1 MLAHV
6 ILMKGGWLMGTEP
19 NDSDIVKWLSI
30 ANRYTRI
37 ALDRRLQPYRLNA
50 SMYYYILR
58 LHEQPRMTQDK
69 LISLTYLNPSNVT
82 RAINQLV
89 NLGYVR
95 KRQSKSDKRVYELS
109 LTKRGERIYPDI
121 VDLRQSVADDLLV
134 DLPADQHDALVAQIR
149 QLALRAVANENP
161 QSAE

>member
-1 MLAHV
+1 MV
-6 ILMKGGWLMGTEP
+6 TSSNDPDIL
-19 NDSDIVKWLSI
+19 KWLSI

-58 LHEQPRMTQDK
+58 IHEQPRLTQDK

-82 RAINQLV
+82 RAVNQLV

-95 KRQSKSDKRVYELS
+95 KRQSKADKRVYELS
-109 LTKRGERIYPDI
+109 LTKRGEALYPDI
-121 VDLRQSVADDLLV
+121 VKLRQEVADSLLADV
-134 DLPADQHDALVAQIR
+134 PADQHDALVAQIR
-149 QLALRAVANENP
+149 QLALRAVGNETGP
-161 QSAE
+161 ADQA

>member
-1 MLAHV
+1 MV
-6 ILMKGGWLMGTEP
+6 TGSNDPDIL
-19 NDSDIVKWLSI
+19 KWLSI

-58 LHEQPRMTQDK
+58 IHEQPKLTQDR

-82 RAINQLV
+82 RAVNQLV

-95 KRQSKSDKRVYELS
+95 KRQSKTDKRVSELS
-109 LTKRGERIYPDI
+109 LTKKGEALYPEI
-121 VDLRQSVADDLLV
+121 VKLRQEVADGLLT
-134 DLPADQHDALVAQIR
+134 DIPAEQHDALVGQIC
-149 QLALRAVANENP
+149 QVALRAVANETP
-161 QSAE
+161 GDKTSDD

>member
-1 MLAHV
+1 MV
-6 ILMKGGWLMGTEP
+6 TGSNDPDIL
-19 NDSDIVKWLSI
+19 KWLSI

-58 LHEQPRMTQDK
+58 IHEQPKLTQDR

-82 RAINQLV
+82 RAVNQLV

-95 KRQSKSDKRVYELS
+95 KRQSKTDKRVSELS
-109 LTKRGERIYPDI
+109 LTKKGEALYPEI
-121 VDLRQSVADDLLV
+121 VKLRQEVADGLLT
-134 DLPADQHDALVAQIR
+134 DIPAEQHEALVGQIR
-149 QLALRAVANENP
+149 QVALRAVANETPGDKTNNN
-161 QSAE
+161 

>member
-1 MLAHV
+1 
-6 ILMKGGWLMGTEP
+6 MGTEP

>member
-1 MLAHV
+1 MV
-6 ILMKGGWLMGTEP
+6 TGSNDPDIL
-19 NDSDIVKWLSI
+19 KWLSI

-58 LHEQPRMTQDK
+58 IHEQPKLTQDR

-82 RAINQLV
+82 RAVNQLV

-95 KRQSKSDKRVYELS
+95 KRQSKTDKQVSELS
-109 LTKRGERIYPDI
+109 LTKKGEALYPEI
-121 VDLRQSVADDLLV
+121 VKLRQEVADGLLT
-134 DLPADQHDALVAQIR
+134 DIPAEQHDALVGQIR
-149 QLALRAVANENP
+149 QVALRAVANETP
-161 QSAE
+161 GDKTSDD

>member
-1 MLAHV
+1 MV
-6 ILMKGGWLMGTEP
+6 TGSNDPDIL
-19 NDSDIVKWLSI
+19 KWLSI

-58 LHEQPRMTQDK
+58 IHEQPKLTQDR

-82 RAINQLV
+82 RAVNQLV

-95 KRQSKSDKRVYELS
+95 KRQSKTDKRVSELS
-109 LTKRGERIYPDI
+109 LTKKGEALYPEI
-121 VDLRQSVADDLLV
+121 VKLRQEVADVLLTDIPV
-134 DLPADQHDALVAQIR
+134 EQHEALVGQIR
-149 QLALRAVANENP
+149 QVALRAVANETPGDKTNN
-161 QSAE
+161 

>member
-1 MLAHV
+1 MV
-6 ILMKGGWLMGTEP
+6 TGSNDPDIL
-19 NDSDIVKWLSI
+19 KWLSI

-58 LHEQPRMTQDK
+58 IHEQPKLTQDR

-82 RAINQLV
+82 RAVNQLV

-95 KRQSKSDKRVYELS
+95 KRQSKTDKRVSELS
-109 LTKRGERIYPDI
+109 LTKKGEALYPEI
-121 VDLRQSVADDLLV
+121 VKLRQEVADGLLT
-134 DLPADQHDALVAQIR
+134 DIPAGQHEALVGQIR
-149 QLALRAVANENP
+149 QVALRAVANETPGDKTNNY
-161 QSAE
+161 

>member
-1 MLAHV
+1 MVTTANDPD
-6 ILMKGGWLMGTEP
+6 IL
-19 NDSDIVKWLSI
+19 KWLSI

-58 LHEQPRMTQDK
+58 LHEQPKMTQDK

-95 KRQSKSDKRVYELS
+95 KRQSKNDKRVYELS
-109 LTKRGERIYPDI
+109 LTKKGERIYPEI
-121 VDLRQSVADDLLV
+121 LQLRQSVADDLLIDV
-134 DLPADQHDALVAQIR
+134 PEADHDALVAQIR
-149 QLALRAVANENP
+149 QLALRAVANETPNA
-161 QSAE
+161 AE

>member
-1 MLAHV
+1 MATT
-6 ILMKGGWLMGTEP
+6 GS
-19 NDSDIVKWLSI
+19 DSDIVKWLSI

-58 LHEQPRMTQDK
+58 LHEQPRLTQDK

-82 RAINQLV
+82 RAVNQLV

-95 KRQSKSDKRVYELS
+95 KRQSKLDRRVYELS
-109 LTKRGERIYPDI
+109 LTKRGERLYPEI
-121 VDLRQSVADDLLV
+121 VKIRQEVADNLLTEIPTAEHDVLV
-134 DLPADQHDALVAQIR
+134 DQIR
-149 QLALRAVANENP
+149 QLALTAVTNETP
-161 QSAE
+161 GQAQD

>member
-1 MLAHV
+1 MV
-6 ILMKGGWLMGTEP
+6 TGSNDPDIL
-19 NDSDIVKWLSI
+19 KWLSI

-58 LHEQPRMTQDK
+58 IHEQPKLTQDR

-82 RAINQLV
+82 RAVNQLV

-95 KRQSKSDKRVYELS
+95 KRQSKTDKRVSEMS
-109 LTKRGERIYPDI
+109 LTKKGEALYPEI
-121 VDLRQSVADDLLV
+121 VKLRQEVADGLLT
-134 DLPADQHDALVAQIR
+134 DIPAEQHEALVGQIR
-149 QLALRAVANENP
+149 QVALRAVANETPGDKTSNN
-161 QSAE
+161 

>member
-1 MLAHV
+1 MV
-6 ILMKGGWLMGTEP
+6 TTG

-58 LHEQPRMTQDK
+58 LHEHPRLTQDK

-82 RAINQLV
+82 RAVNQLV

-95 KRQSKSDKRVYELS
+95 KRQSKTDRRVYELS
-109 LTKRGERIYPDI
+109 LTKRGERIYPEI
-121 VDLRQSVADDLLV
+121 VKLRQEVADRLLADIAVDHDKLV
-134 DLPADQHDALVAQIR
+134 DQIR
-149 QLALRAVANENP
+149 QLALTAVENETPNVND
-161 QSAE
+161 

>member
-1 MLAHV
+1 MVTPA
-6 ILMKGGWLMGTEP
+6 
-19 NDSDIVKWLSI
+19 NDSDILKWLSI

-58 LHEQPRMTQDK
+58 LHEQPRMTQDQ

-82 RAINQLV
+82 RAVNQLV

-109 LTKRGERIYPDI
+109 LTRRGEQLYPEI
-121 VDLRQSVADDLLV
+121 VKLRQSVADELL
-134 DLPADQHDALVAQIR
+134 ADIPVAQHDELVAQIR

-161 QSAE
+161 GSAD

>member
-1 MLAHV
+1 MTTT
-6 ILMKGGWLMGTEP
+6 G

-58 LHEQPRMTQDK
+58 LHEHPCLTQDK

-82 RAINQLV
+82 RAVNQLV

-95 KRQSKSDKRVYELS
+95 KRQSKSDRRVYELS

-121 VDLRQSVADDLLV
+121 VKLRQEVADNLLADMATDHEQLV
-134 DLPADQHDALVAQIR
+134 DQIR
-149 QLALRAVANENP
+149 QLALKAVANETP
-161 QSAE
+161 GETT

>member
-1 MLAHV
+1 MV
-6 ILMKGGWLMGTEP
+6 TGSNDPDIL
-19 NDSDIVKWLSI
+19 KWLSI

-58 LHEQPRMTQDK
+58 IHEQPKLTQDR

-82 RAINQLV
+82 RAVNQLV

-95 KRQSKSDKRVYELS
+95 KRQSKTDKRVSELS
-109 LTKRGERIYPDI
+109 LTKKGEALSPEI
-121 VDLRQSVADDLLV
+121 VKLRQEVADGLV
-134 DLPADQHDALVAQIR
+134 TDIPAEQHEALGGQIR
-149 QLALRAVANENP
+149 QVALRAVANETPGDKTSNN
-161 QSAE
+161 

>member
-1 MLAHV
+1 MATT
-6 ILMKGGWLMGTEP
+6 G

-58 LHEQPRMTQDK
+58 LHEHPRLTQDK

-82 RAINQLV
+82 RAVNQLV

-95 KRQSKSDKRVYELS
+95 KRQSKSDRRVYELS

-121 VDLRQSVADDLLV
+121 VKLRQEVADNLLADMATDHEQLV
-134 DLPADQHDALVAQIR
+134 DQIR
-149 QLALRAVANENP
+149 QLALKAVANETP
-161 QSAE
+161 GETT

>member
-1 MLAHV
+1 MV
-6 ILMKGGWLMGTEP
+6 TGSNDPDIL
-19 NDSDIVKWLSI
+19 KWLSI

-58 LHEQPRMTQDK
+58 IHEQPKLAQDR

-82 RAINQLV
+82 RAVNQLV

-95 KRQSKSDKRVYELS
+95 KRQSKTDKRVSELS
-109 LTKRGERIYPDI
+109 LTKKGEALYPEI
-121 VDLRQSVADDLLV
+121 VKLRQEVADGLLT
-134 DLPADQHDALVAQIR
+134 DIPAEQHEALVGQIR
-149 QLALRAVANENP
+149 QVALRAVANETPGDKTNNN
-161 QSAE
+161 

>member
-1 MLAHV
+1 MVTPA
-6 ILMKGGWLMGTEP
+6 K
-19 NDSDIVKWLSI
+19 DSDILKWLSI

-37 ALDRRLQPYRLNA
+37 ALDRQLQPYRLNA

-82 RAINQLV
+82 RAVNQLV

-95 KRQSKSDKRVYELS
+95 NASRRPTNGFTNS
-109 LTKRGERIYPDI
+109 P
-121 VDLRQSVADDLLV
+121 
-134 DLPADQHDALVAQIR
+134 
-149 QLALRAVANENP
+149 
-161 QSAE
+161 

>member
-1 MLAHV
+1 MAT
-6 ILMKGGWLMGTEP
+6 TEK
-19 NDSDIVKWLSI
+19 DSDIVKWLSI

-58 LHEQPRMTQDK
+58 LHEHPRLTQDK

-82 RAINQLV
+82 RAVNQLV

-95 KRQSKSDKRVYELS
+95 KRQSKLDRRVYELS
-109 LTKRGERIYPDI
+109 LTKRGERLYPEI
-121 VDLRQSVADDLLV
+121 VKLRQEVADNLL
-134 DLPADQHDALVAQIR
+134 ADITADHDELAAQIR
-149 QLALRAVANENP
+149 QLALTAVANETP
-161 QSAE
+161 SEGD

>member
-1 MLAHV
+1 MPTT
-6 ILMKGGWLMGTEP
+6 G

-58 LHEQPRMTQDK
+58 LHEQPRLTQDK

-82 RAINQLV
+82 RAVNQLV

-95 KRQSKSDKRVYELS
+95 KRQSKLDRRVYELS
-109 LTKRGERIYPDI
+109 LTKRGERLYPEI
-121 VDLRQSVADDLLV
+121 VKIRQEVANSLLTEI
-134 DLPADQHDALVAQIR
+134 PAADHDALVDQIR
-149 QLALRAVANENP
+149 QLALTAVANETP
-161 QSAE
+161 GSAQD

>member
-1 MLAHV
+1 MTATSNDTD
-6 ILMKGGWLMGTEP
+6 IL
-19 NDSDIVKWLSI
+19 KWLSI

-82 RAINQLV
+82 RAVNQLV

-95 KRQSKSDKRVYELS
+95 KRQSKTDKRVYELS
-109 LTKRGERIYPDI
+109 LTKKGERLYPEI
-121 VDLRQSVADDLLV
+121 VKIRQEVADALLG
-134 DLPADQHDALVAQIR
+134 DTPAAEHDPLVAQIR
-149 QLALRAVANENP
+149 QLALRAVENEKP
-161 QSAE
+161 DATE

>member
-1 MLAHV
+1 MATT
-6 ILMKGGWLMGTEP
+6 G

-58 LHEQPRMTQDK
+58 LHEHPRLTQDK

-82 RAINQLV
+82 RAVNQLV

-95 KRQSKSDKRVYELS
+95 KRQSKSDRRVYELS

-121 VDLRQSVADDLLV
+121 VKLRQEVADNLLADMAADHEQLV
-134 DLPADQHDALVAQIR
+134 DQIR
-149 QLALRAVANENP
+149 QLALKAVANETP
-161 QSAE
+161 GETT

>member
-1 MLAHV
+1 MATT
-6 ILMKGGWLMGTEP
+6 G

-58 LHEQPRMTQDK
+58 LHEQPRLTQDK

-82 RAINQLV
+82 RAVNQLV

-95 KRQSKSDKRVYELS
+95 KRQSKLDRRVYELS
-109 LTKRGERIYPDI
+109 LTKRGERLYPEI
-121 VDLRQSVADDLLV
+121 VKIRQEVADNLLTEI
-134 DLPADQHDALVAQIR
+134 PAADHDALVDQIR
-149 QLALRAVANENP
+149 QLALTAVANETP
-161 QSAE
+161 GQAQD

>member
-1 MLAHV
+1 MV
-6 ILMKGGWLMGTEP
+6 TGSNDPDIL
-19 NDSDIVKWLSI
+19 KWLSI

-58 LHEQPRMTQDK
+58 IHEQPKLTQDR

-82 RAINQLV
+82 RAVNQLV

-95 KRQSKSDKRVYELS
+95 KRQSKTDKRVSELS
-109 LTKRGERIYPDI
+109 LTKKGEALYPEI
-121 VDLRQSVADDLLV
+121 VKLRQEVADGLLT
-134 DLPADQHDALVAQIR
+134 DIPAEQHDALVGQIR
-149 QLALRAVANENP
+149 QVALRAVANETPGDKTSNN
-161 QSAE
+161 

>member
-1 MLAHV
+1 MVTPA
-6 ILMKGGWLMGTEP
+6 K
-19 NDSDIVKWLSI
+19 DSDILKWLSI

-37 ALDRRLQPYRLNA
+37 ALDRQLQPYRLNA

-82 RAINQLV
+82 RAVNQLV

-95 KRQSKSDKRVYELS
+95 KRQSKTDKRVYELS
-109 LTKRGERIYPDI
+109 LTKRGERIYPEI
-121 VDLRQSVADDLLV
+121 VKIRQAVADALLV
-134 DLPADQHDALVAQIR
+134 DTPAADHDALVAQVR
-149 QLALRAVANENP
+149 QLALRAVTNENP
-161 QSAE
+161 NATE

>member
-1 MLAHV
+1 MV
-6 ILMKGGWLMGTEP
+6 TSSNDPDIL
-19 NDSDIVKWLSI
+19 KWLSI

-58 LHEQPRMTQDK
+58 IHEQPRLTQDK

-82 RAINQLV
+82 RAVNQLV

-95 KRQSKSDKRVYELS
+95 KRQSRADKRVYELS
-109 LTKRGERIYPDI
+109 LTKRGETLYPEI
-121 VDLRQSVADDLLV
+121 VKLRQEVADSLLTDV
-134 DLPADQHDALVAQIR
+134 PGEQHDALVDQIR
-149 QLALRAVANENP
+149 QLALRAVANETPGNKT
-161 QSAE
+161 EE

>member
-1 MLAHV
+1 MV
-6 ILMKGGWLMGTEP
+6 TGSNDPDIL
-19 NDSDIVKWLSI
+19 KWLSI

-58 LHEQPRMTQDK
+58 IHEQPKLTQDR

-82 RAINQLV
+82 RAVNQLV

-95 KRQSKSDKRVYELS
+95 KRQSKMDKRVSELS
-109 LTKRGERIYPDI
+109 LTKKGEALYPEI
-121 VDLRQSVADDLLV
+121 VKLRQEVADGLLT
-134 DLPADQHDALVAQIR
+134 DIPAEQHEALVGQIR
-149 QLALRAVANENP
+149 QVALRAVANETPGDKTNNN
-161 QSAE
+161 

>member
-1 MLAHV
+1 MV
-6 ILMKGGWLMGTEP
+6 TP
-19 NDSDIVKWLSI
+19 TNDSDILKWLSI

-58 LHEQPRMTQDK
+58 LHEQPRLTQDK

-89 NLGYVR
+89 ALGYVR

-109 LTKRGERIYPDI
+109 LTRRGERLYPEI
-121 VDLRQSVADDLLV
+121 VKLRQAIADELLADV
-134 DLPADQHDALVAQIR
+134 PAEQHDALVTQIR
-149 QLALRAVANENP
+149 RLALRAVANETPGN
-161 QSAE
+161 AE

>member
-1 MLAHV
+1 MTTT
-6 ILMKGGWLMGTEP
+6 G

-58 LHEQPRMTQDK
+58 LHEHPRLTQDK

-82 RAINQLV
+82 RAVNQLV

-95 KRQSKSDKRVYELS
+95 KRQSKSDRRVYELS

-121 VDLRQSVADDLLV
+121 VKLRQEVADNLLADMAADHEQLV
-134 DLPADQHDALVAQIR
+134 DQIR
-149 QLALRAVANENP
+149 QLALKAVANETP
-161 QSAE
+161 GETT

>member
-1 MLAHV
+1 MV
-6 ILMKGGWLMGTEP
+6 TGSNDPDIL
-19 NDSDIVKWLSI
+19 KWLSI

-58 LHEQPRMTQDK
+58 IHEQSKLTQDR

-82 RAINQLV
+82 RAVNQLV

-95 KRQSKSDKRVYELS
+95 KRQSKTDKRVSELS
-109 LTKRGERIYPDI
+109 LTKKGEALYPEI
-121 VDLRQSVADDLLV
+121 VKLRQEVADGLLT
-134 DLPADQHDALVAQIR
+134 DIPAEQHDALVGQIR
-149 QLALRAVANENP
+149 QVALRAVANETP
-161 QSAE
+161 GDKTSDD

>member
-1 MLAHV
+1 MV
-6 ILMKGGWLMGTEP
+6 TTG

-58 LHEQPRMTQDK
+58 LHEQPRLTQDK

-82 RAINQLV
+82 RAVNQLV

-95 KRQSKSDKRVYELS
+95 KRQSKLDRRVYELS
-109 LTKRGERIYPDI
+109 LTKRGERLYPEI
-121 VDLRQSVADDLLV
+121 VKIRQEVANSLLTEI
-134 DLPADQHDALVAQIR
+134 PTADHDALVEQIR
-149 QLALRAVANENP
+149 QLALTAVANETP
-161 QSAE
+161 GQAQD

>member
-1 MLAHV
+1 MATT
-6 ILMKGGWLMGTEP
+6 GS
-19 NDSDIVKWLSI
+19 DSDIVKWLSI

-58 LHEQPRMTQDK
+58 LHEQPRLTQDK

-82 RAINQLV
+82 RAVNQLV

-95 KRQSKSDKRVYELS
+95 KRQSKLDRRVYELS
-109 LTKRGERIYPDI
+109 LTKRGERLYPEI
-121 VDLRQSVADDLLV
+121 VKIRQEVADNLLTEI
-134 DLPADQHDALVAQIR
+134 PAADHDALVDQIR
-149 QLALRAVANENP
+149 QLALTAVANETP
-161 QSAE
+161 GQAQE